1 MALTTEQEA
10 KIALLLEA
18 FDGAKAIGDLHVAD
32 SATLLTA
39 LMEVVQGGVSK
50 QATVEDVMNLYGE
63 TAAYGIKINIST
75 GAVTRVGNATLHRTL
90 PIQNRMKGC
99 LLSDAGAVNSYLPAT
114 DWTGADRTGAS
125 GQVMVEVPLHYFKCW
140 VDGGYAYIMISEY
153 ELPGYKLIPKHYV
166 GAYQAAYQTSTGKLC
181 SVVNTT
187 TDYRGGNDTSAWDGT
202 SRSLLGMPRTNM
214 YRYDYKNAA
223 RARNASET
231 TEWNAWMYNSYVALT
246 WLMCIEY
253 GTLNLQ
259 LPVNA
264 SLDSNGYKQG
274 GLGAGVSNL
283 DSAAWNTYNSYNPFI
298 PCGYSDGLGNRSGEV
313 AFTMPTEY
321 GELTTYVNRYRGV
334 ELPFGHIWQ
343 WLDGIN
349 IEIKTDADGG
359 TSKVYVCENPAN
371 LSDSAYTNYEY
382 RGLEARTSGYAKEVL
397 LGSNGDIV
405 ASVVGGGEMSYY
417 CDYHYTNTA
426 TSELRGAQVGGVA
439 HFGSLCG
446 PFCVRSIDAPSL
458 RYADVGSRLCFIPT
472 T

>member
-18 FDGAKAIGDLHVAD
+18 FDGAKSIGDLPVAD

-50 QATVEDVMNLYGE
+50 QATIEDVMNLYGE

-75 GAVTRVGNATLHRTL
+75 GVVTRIGNGTLHRSL

-99 LLSDAGAVNSYLPAT
+99 LLSDAGAVNSYLPAL

-140 VDGGYAYIMISEY
+140 VDGGYAYILISEY

-187 TDYRGGNDTSAWDGT
+187 TDYRGGNGTDWDGT
-202 SRSLLGMPRTNM
+202 YRSLLGMPRTYM
-214 YRYDYKNAA
+214 YRYDYKDAA
-223 RARNASET
+223 RLRSAT
-231 TEWNAWMYNSYVALT
+231 TEWNAWMYNSYVALM

-264 SLDSNGYKQG
+264 LLDSNGYKQG

-283 DSAAWNTYNSYNPFI
+283 NGTAWNTYNSYNPFI
-298 PCGYSDGLGNRSGEV
+298 TCGYSDSLGNRSGEV
-313 AFTMPTEY
+313 AFEMPSEY

-382 RGLEARTSGYAKEVL
+382 RGLEARTIGYAKEVL

-405 ASVVGGGEMSYY
+405 ASVVGAGEMSYY

-426 TSELRGAQVGGVA
+426 TSELKGALVGGA
-439 HFGSLCG
+439 AGNGSGCG
-446 PFCVRSIDAPSL
+446 PFYVRSYYAPSD
-458 RYADVGSRLCFIPT
+458 RSANFGSRLCFIPT

>member
-1 MALTTEQEA
+1 MALTTQEED
-10 KIALLLEA
+10 KVRLLLA
-18 FDGAKAIGDLHVAD
+18 AMDGAKSIRDLPVAD

-75 GAVTRVGNATLHRTL
+75 GVVTRIGNGTLHRSL
-90 PIQNRMKGC
+90 PIQNRIRGC
-99 LLSDAGAVNSYLPAT
+99 LLSDAGAVNSYLPAL

-140 VDGGYAYIMISEY
+140 IDGGYAYILISEY
-153 ELPGYKLIPKHYV
+153 ELPGFKLIPQHYI
-166 GAYQAAYQTSTGKLC
+166 GAYQAALDGTKLC
-181 SVVNTT
+181 SVANPTL
-187 TDYRGGNDTSAWDGT
+187 RGGDGT
-202 SRSLLGMPRTNM
+202 DWDSTYRSLLGMPRTYM
-214 YRYDYKNAA
+214 RRYEYKAAA
-223 RARNASET
+223 RARNASAT

-253 GTLNLQ
+253 GSLNMQ

-283 DSAAWNTYNSYNPFI
+283 VSATWDTYNSYNPFI

-334 ELPFGHIWQ
+334 ELPFGHIYQ
-343 WLDGIN
+343 WIDGIN
-349 IEIKTDADGG
+349 IEVKTDADGG
-359 TSKVYVCENPAN
+359 TSKLYVCEDPAN
-371 LSDSAYTNYEY
+371 LSDTVYTNYEY
-382 RGLEARTSGYAKEVL
+382 RGLLPRTNGYVKEAL
-397 LGSNGDIV
+397 LGSNGDI
-405 ASVVGGGEMSYY
+405 APSLVGAGETSYY
-417 CDYHYTNTA
+417 CDYHYTYTA
-426 TSELRGAQVGGVA
+426 TSELKGALVGGYAFV
-439 HFGSLCG
+439 GSCCG
-446 PFCVRSIDAPSL
+446 PFCVRSADAPSNRDATL
-458 RYADVGSRLCFIPT
+458 GSRLCFMPT
-472 T
+472 TT